1 MKLAV
6 KIEVELGGNNEVMDG
21 DYELIKM
28 LIMSDED
35 GMKGRN

>member
-21 DYELIKM
+21 GYELIKM
-28 LIMSDED
+28 LIMSAED